1 MESKQQI
8 AHELTMI
15 YMNNR
20 YGVTISGDF
29 HVSTGDGSGNVKQTT
44 FQAQRKLDM

>member
-29 HVSTGDGSGNVKQTT
+29 HVSTGDGSGNVKQTPSKH
-44 FQAQRKLDM
+44 QER